1 MDAGLRAEQRREA
14 VFADGEFRQPAA
26 GGTLDVRETPATFG
40 GTGQSGQSG
49 QGGQGGQGGRSGGGA
64 SIEEFTER
72 RWLTVNT
79 EPAHY
84 P

>member
-1 MDAGLRAEQRREA
+1 M
-14 VFADGEFRQPAA
+14 AA
-26 GGTLDVRETPATFG
+26 WMVPVNE
-40 GTGQSGQSG
+40 
-49 QGGQGGQGGRSGGGA
+49 A